1 MGKACSNQD
10 TAGIRTRRGAVSRKL
25 IGRWLHLSSSAIARN
40 PRPCYDYFGV
50 GKRHC
55 RVRLCLRT
63 KHQRN
68 RVFSLFYGC
77 KQVFSQKPGF
87 WPPAHHL
94 IAIAKFSLLIQ
105 SHPFNHPFD
114 KQQSGDRFLRDGDRN
129 NAKHSLFSKSGTRS
143 TS

>member
-1 MGKACSNQD
+1 VGKASSNQD

-55 RVRLCLRT
+55 RVRLCLRI

-77 KQVFSQKPGF
+77 KASSQQKPGF

-94 IAIAKFSLLIQ
+94 MAIAKFSLLIQ
-105 SHPFNHPFD
+105 PHPFNHRFD
-114 KQQSGDRFLRDGDRN
+114 GKQSGDRFLRGGDRN